1 MTPFPPFTPQP
12 GRVVLRPL
20 TDADVD
26 ALLSIFGDPEVVR
39 YWSGS
44 PWSGPEDAHR
54 MLAADRA
61 AFDAGGAIRLG
72 VSLRDEDRVIGTV
85 SLFNRSESNRRAE
98 IGYALARSAW
108 GQGLM
113 HEALVQWLDWAFGPL
128 GLHRLEADVDPENV
142 ASRRSLERLGFRQE
156 GLLRERWI
164 VGGEVADTAFYGLLA
179 REWQARTQR

>member
-1 MTPFPPFTPQP
+1 MTPFPAFVSPP

-20 TDADVD
+20 VDADAAD
-26 ALLSIFGDPEVVR
+26 LLSIFGDAEVVR
-39 YWSGS
+39 YWSGT
-44 PWSGPEDAHR
+44 PWSGLEEARR
-54 MLAADRA
+54 MLAADREA
-61 AFDAGGAIRLG
+61 LDAGNALRLG
-72 VSLRDEDRVIGTV
+72 LALRSDDRVIGTV

-108 GQGLM
+108 GRGLM

-128 GLHRLEADVDPENV
+128 GLHRLEADVDPANT

-164 VGGEVADTAFYGLLA
+164 VAGQVADTAFYGLLA
-179 REWQARTQR
+179 REWQARERR